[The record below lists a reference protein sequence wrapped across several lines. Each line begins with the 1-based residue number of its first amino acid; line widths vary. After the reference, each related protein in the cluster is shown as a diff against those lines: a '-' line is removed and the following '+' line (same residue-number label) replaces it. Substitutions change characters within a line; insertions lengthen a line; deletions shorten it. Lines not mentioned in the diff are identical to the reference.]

1 MACHLVNYKLTAGRR
16 VHVTIQEVRFLC
28 AAGSTGR
35 RDREEHAMT
44 LTHLPASAL
53 KVGDV
58 IALGNDVVTLVGV
71 DHDVDP
77 GMIGLVSRDLPTSD
91 TYTDEWY
98 VDYVDA
104 TRIIAVITVDTY

>member
-1 MACHLVNYKLTAGRR
+1 M
-16 VHVTIQEVRFLC
+16 I
-28 AAGSTGR
+28 
-35 RDREEHAMT
+35 

-71 DHDVDP
+71 DHNVDP

-98 VDYVDA
+98 IDYVQADRVFA
-104 TRIIAVITVDTY
+104 ILTIEN